1 MNSKSIFFILLLLSF
16 FTKIYC
22 QYPEDFS
29 SIEQLTYLQETSEEE
44 EVFIGSYFHNVI
56 LSETRDFRNGI
67 NLNLKNLFDPATI
80 SEAECIITPNSYS
93 TTHNDDEPWDNDN
106 YGNLYYPTSYF
117 LTNGKCIESDILNF
131 NLSTVL
137 TADDIEMAKIYDLTY
152 YFYFWIQKP
161 QDCKIVFSCEGGIG
175 ERIILEQPDEGLF
188 QIYLKYKPS
197 NNEFSSNTL
206 PPFTCQSLQKIS
218 FKSSDNSN
226 NIYFH
231 RLKLSVLIS
240 KEKITKSNCNNSTKC
255 PYSYYCEE
263 YTGECKKCL
272 GMFSQCSDRK
282 TGISCSRFSKGWES
296 VSPETVQKECK
307 EEYYNLQYLDEMS
320 YDINPPIIS
329 NAATISFWLFT
340 TKDFNEPSNP
350 NIYHITLEDF
360 FVVTIIPG
368 KSQYIIYVTGYEMYH
383 EAYGTILKD
392 LKTKE
397 EFKKII
403 GEFPYK
409 NWKIKKEVVKIN
421 RWINVFVSFNKNF
434 LRLSMQIFYQK
445 RDDANYGSL
454 PIDTHMITEGLNGEY
469 IYNNEN
475 NIKSSRL
482 HFKKYYR
489 NSDKTHLNIKIYNN
503 EIGVYF
509 RKLYIFAT
517 ELLKGQTEN
526 LFGFQYIEFEKIFK
540 VDNSYLPE
548 LILAVPFENITQ
560 SGSDE
565 NKYFVEYYIYD
576 MTKIYNNRNKKY
588 LTITPGNLDNLLYT
602 YAPGLYR
609 LNLISEQ
616 KKEFV
621 NVLLAQDD
629 LTCPNPND
637 YCYSNNLNGIKPYAC
652 TSGFVIDPEN
662 YRSCTPASSSRKK
675 KIGTWNKC

>member
-1 MNSKSIFFILLLLSF
+1 
-16 FTKIYC
+16 
-22 QYPEDFS
+22 
-29 SIEQLTYLQETSEEE
+29 
-44 EVFIGSYFHNVI
+44 
-56 LSETRDFRNGI
+56 
-67 NLNLKNLFDPATI
+67 
-80 SEAECIITPNSYS
+80 
-93 TTHNDDEPWDNDN
+93 
-106 YGNLYYPTSYF
+106 
-117 LTNGKCIESDILNF
+117 
-131 NLSTVL
+131 LSTVL

-218 FKSSDNSN
+218 FKSSDYS

-282 TGISCSRFSKGWES
+282 TGISCSRFSNKWES

-350 NIYHITLEDF
+350 NDINPNIYHITLEDF

-368 KSQYIIYVTGYEMYH
+368 KSKYIIYVTGYEMYH

-392 LKTKE
+392 LKTKN
-397 EFKKII
+397 EFEDKI
-403 GEFPYK
+403 GEFPYT
-409 NWKIKKEVVKIN
+409 NWNIKKEVEKIN
-421 RWINVFVSFNKNF
+421 RWINVFVSFNKNT

-445 RDDANYGSL
+445 RDAANYGSL

-509 RKLYIFAT
+509 RKLYVFAT

-616 KKEFV
+616 NYHFV
-621 NVLLAQDD
+621 DVLLTQVGF
-629 LTCPNPND
+629 TCSNPNA
-637 YCYSNNLNGIKPYAC
+637 YCYSKNLNGITTFKPYAC
-652 TSGFVIDPEN
+652 TSGFVIEPEN
-662 YRSCTPASSSRKK
+662 RSCTPASSSQKK
-675 KIGTWNKC
+675 NLYVE